1 MCDSQSIL
9 SALKLDHSLVHSVLQ
24 IELTMVVAPAGN
36 SFSREVA
43 IRRRITNIY
52 NKREEDFPSLRDYN
66 DYLEEVEHMT
76 YKLVEGIDV
85 PAIEANIA
93 KYQEENA
100 EQIINSRARKAEE
113 LAKSL
118 REHQTQAATEGPSD
132 MVLDQNS
139 QAVGA
144 TGGGQYAPSIAAPMF
159 MQPRPTGPTAQ
170 PVPIGGG
177 NASSMPDDEE
187 AQKQRAERA
196 SRAGGW
202 TPEMC
207 RKRAF
212 EEAFG
217 SLWVF

>member
-1 MCDSQSIL
+1 
-9 SALKLDHSLVHSVLQ
+9 
-24 IELTMVVAPAGN
+24 MVVAPAGN
-36 SFSREVA
+36 PFSKEVA
-43 IRRRITNIY
+43 IRRRIANIY

-66 DYLEEVEHMT
+66 DYLEEVEDMT
-76 YKLVEGIDV
+76 FKLVEGVDV

-118 REHQTQAATEGPSD
+118 REHQTQAVTDCPSD

-144 TGGGQYAPSIAAPMF
+144 TGGGQYAPSMAAPMF
-159 MQPRPTGPTAQ
+159 MQPRPTGPVAQ

-177 NASSMPDDEE
+177 NANSMPEDE
-187 AQKQRAERA
+187 ATQRQRAERA
-196 SRAGGW
+196 ARAGGW
-202 TPEMC
+202 TPELC
-207 RKRAF
+207 KKRAV

-217 SLWVF
+217 SLWLS

>member
-1 MCDSQSIL
+1 M
-9 SALKLDHSLVHSVLQ
+9 AP
-24 IELTMVVAPAGN
+24 PAGN
-36 SFSREVA
+36 PFSREVV
-43 IRRRITNIY
+43 IRRRIANIY
-52 NKREEDFPSLRDYN
+52 NKREEDFPTLRDYN
-66 DYLEEVEHMT
+66 DYLEEVEDMT
-76 YKLVEGIDV
+76 FKLVEGVDV
-85 PAIEANIA
+85 AAIEATIA

-118 REHQTQAATEGPSD
+118 REHQTQAATDCPPD

-144 TGGGQYAPSIAAPMF
+144 TAGGQYAPSMAAPMF
-159 MQPRPTGPTAQ
+159 MQPRPTGPAAQ

-177 NASSMPDDEE
+177 NANNMPEDE
-187 AQKQRAERA
+187 ATQRQRAERA
-196 SRAGGW
+196 ARAGGW
-202 TPEMC
+202 TPELC

-217 SLWVF
+217 ILLSC

>member
-1 MCDSQSIL
+1 MC
-9 SALKLDHSLVHSVLQ
+9 A
-24 IELTMVVAPAGN
+24 A
-36 SFSREVA
+36 F
-43 IRRRITNIY
+43 
-52 NKREEDFPSLRDYN
+52 
-66 DYLEEVEHMT
+66 
-76 YKLVEGIDV
+76 KLVEAVDV

-118 REHQTQAATEGPSD
+118 REHQTQAATDCPSD
-132 MVLDQNS
+132 TVLDQNS

-144 TGGGQYAPSIAAPMF
+144 TGGGQYAPSMTAPMF
-159 MQPRPTGPTAQ
+159 MQPRPTGPAAQ

-177 NASSMPDDEE
+177 NANSMPEDE
-187 AQKQRAERA
+187 ATQRQRAERA
-196 SRAGGW
+196 ARAGGW
-202 TPEMC
+202 TPELC

-217 SLWVF
+217 SLWLS

>member
-1 MCDSQSIL
+1 
-9 SALKLDHSLVHSVLQ
+9 
-24 IELTMVVAPAGN
+24 MVVAPAGN
-36 SFSREVA
+36 SFSKEVA

-52 NKREEDFPSLRDYN
+52 NKREEDFASLRDYN
-66 DYLEEVEHMT
+66 DYLEEVEDMT

-132 MVLDQNS
+132 MVPDQNS

-159 MQPRPTGPTAQ
+159 MQPRPTGPSAQ

-177 NASSMPDDEE
+177 NASSMPEDEE
-187 AQKQRAERA
+187 TQKQRAERA
-196 SRAGGW
+196 ARAGGW

-217 SLWVF
+217 SLWIF

>member
-1 MCDSQSIL
+1 
-9 SALKLDHSLVHSVLQ
+9 
-24 IELTMVVAPAGN
+24 MVVAPAGN
-36 SFSREVA
+36 SFSKEVA

-52 NKREEDFPSLRDYN
+52 NKREEDFLSLRDYN
-66 DYLEEVEHMT
+66 DYLEEVEDMT

-132 MVLDQNS
+132 MVPDQNS

-159 MQPRPTGPTAQ
+159 MQPRPTGPSAQ

-177 NASSMPDDEE
+177 NASSMPEDEE
-187 AQKQRAERA
+187 TQKQRAERA
-196 SRAGGW
+196 ARAGGW

-217 SLWVF
+217 SLWIF

>member
-1 MCDSQSIL
+1 
-9 SALKLDHSLVHSVLQ
+9 
-24 IELTMVVAPAGN
+24 MVVAPAGN
-36 SFSREVA
+36 PFSKEVA
-43 IRRRITNIY
+43 IRRRIANIY

-66 DYLEEVEHMT
+66 DYLEEVEDMT
-76 YKLVEGIDV
+76 FKLVEGVDV

-118 REHQTQAATEGPSD
+118 REHQTQAATDCPSD
-132 MVLDQNS
+132 TVLDQNS

-144 TGGGQYAPSIAAPMF
+144 TGGGQYAPSMTAPMF
-159 MQPRPTGPTAQ
+159 MQPRPTGPAAQ

-177 NASSMPDDEE
+177 NANSMPEDE
-187 AQKQRAERA
+187 ATQRQREERA
-196 SRAGGW
+196 ARAGGW
-202 TPEMC
+202 TPELC
-207 RKRAF
+207 KKRAV

-217 SLWVF
+217 SLWLS

>member
-1 MCDSQSIL
+1 MRDGQSFL

-36 SFSREVA
+36 SFSKEVA

-52 NKREEDFPSLRDYN
+52 NKREEDFLSLRDYN
-66 DYLEEVEHMT
+66 DYLEEVEDMT

-132 MVLDQNS
+132 MVPDQNS

-177 NASSMPDDEE
+177 NASSMPEDEE
-187 AQKQRAERA
+187 TQKQRAERA
-196 SRAGGW
+196 ARAGGW

-217 SLWVF
+217 SLWIF